1 MVDQA
6 IETRA
11 LEIATNLRMEQGDGE
26 AAFLEATRRC
36 RFAHSQGD
44 ASTASLYQRAGS
56 HLVELCGISLDRV
69 AEILDPPAEAA
80 GTVTLPTDLRGVI
93 KDNATRRY
101 ACDHVGIQS
110 DGKSTQAVA
119 TDGRVLAIVDEGMLH
134 GEVHAPGEYL
144 LDHGRLPRLIK
155 DRAADLP
162 SQDAA
167 SGQLPPLDGIVPS
180 QDSLACQVTV
190 NARYLRALL
199 DAVCNVQNKDQEVTI
214 GLQVNSGKPAV
225 IATDQAIGVIMPV
238 NVQGQINDR
247 YDDRVNRAVALA
259 QAAHSH

>member
-1 MVDQA
+1 MKSA
-6 IETRA
+6 TETRA
-11 LEIATNLRMEQGDGE
+11 LQIATDLRMEHGDGE

-36 RFAHSQGD
+36 REAHSQGD
-44 ASTASLYQRAGS
+44 ASGTSLYQRAGV
-56 HLVELCGISLDRV
+56 HLTQLCGITMDRV
-69 AEILDPPAEAA
+69 AEILDPPAEACDS
-80 GTVTLPTDLRGVI
+80 VTLPTDLRGVI
-93 KDNATRRY
+93 KDNGTGRY

-119 TDGRVLAIVDEGMLH
+119 TDGRMLAIVDEGMMH
-134 GEVHAPGEYL
+134 SETTAPGEYL
-144 LDHGRLPRLIK
+144 LGKDRLPRVMK

-180 QDSLACQVTV
+180 QDKLACQVTV

-199 DAVCNVQNKDQEVTI
+199 DAVCNAQNKDQEVTI

-225 IATDQAIGVIMPV
+225 IVTDQAIGVLMPI
-238 NVQGQINDR
+238 NAEGQINGR
-247 YDDRVNRAVALA
+247 FDDRISRAVALA